1 MPAACA
7 AIFRRIRSFSLSIGQ
22 LTFGSFLLLL
32 AVITATSMASVIAIR
47 HIDST
52 FAELQRLQDVGDLAE
67 EIDRRMNELRLAARD
82 FVTDPGARP
91 ERVGEAASELNTL
104 LKKTRL
110 ELAPEQQAMIDGV
123 TQRLANYR
131 EGIERITTLISHR
144 AELLQTLPP
153 ARARF
158 EEAVTGTPDR
168 RNARTMF
175 RAQNQISA
183 ALLAHDPE
191 GAEREARRARAQ
203 QIDDP
208 ELRAAADAYTDTII
222 SIAGTEGDI
231 AKLDKEV
238 LGTEGRLIGRVTELL
253 RELSSRQG
261 RVLSHDFARTLSETK
276 LQSIVLGTIGV
287 LIGIFAASFVVSR
300 TVRPLVSIAGSI
312 RALAAGK
319 KDASIPDTDINNEIG
334 DIARAAEVFRRTLVD
349 ADAAREAAVRALA
362 EQRLA
367 EESYRKLFEASVD
380 GIYVTTPAGA
390 LINANPAVAR
400 MMGYDTSEQLIASIG
415 DISQTVYVHPAA
427 REQFQLLMQR
437 DGVVRDFEYQVRRRD
452 GGVLWLSDSATVVRD
467 VTGEVI
473 RYEGTVR
480 DITDQKRAEDAIA
493 EGRRLL
499 QQVIDTVPAVINV
512 KDRELRYVLMN
523 RYMAGIFE
531 VEPKDAIGRT
541 TTDLMSRY
549 GAKKTDEND
558 QRVLKTKKGLGFY
571 EEEYLDSK
579 GNMRHWLVNKLP
591 LLDAD
596 GEIERIVTVALDIGE
611 RKRGEQ
617 EMRKARDAAETA
629 LRNLRETQVSLIEAE
644 KLAALGRLVA
654 GVAHEVNNPV
664 GISLTVASAL
674 ERKTAMFAAEVA
686 RGELRRSSLNDFIET
701 SRDAS
706 SQLVANLNRAAE
718 LIQSFK
724 QVAADRN
731 YSDQRT
737 FDLAD
742 LTEQVVLSLRPGLRK
757 HNLTLN
763 VGCQPN
769 LIMNSYPGPYGQ
781 VLTNL
786 FLNSVAHAFPDG
798 RPGTIDIQARESGK
812 DNVEIIFSDNGCG
825 MSLDV
830 RRRAFDPFF
839 TTRRDQGGTGLGLH
853 IVYSI
858 VTNRLGG
865 RLDLDSEPGGGTRI
879 QIILP
884 RIAPLEQA
892 AE

>member
-1 MPAACA
+1 M
-7 AIFRRIRSFSLSIGQ
+7 
-22 LTFGSFLLLL
+22 TFGSFLLLL
-32 AVITATSMASVIAIR
+32 TVITATGMASVIAIR

-52 FAELQRLQDVGDLAE
+52 FVELRRLQDVGDVAE
-67 EIDRRMNELRLAARD
+67 QIDRRVNELRLAARD
-82 FVTDPGARP
+82 FVTDPNAQP
-91 ERVGEAASELNTL
+91 DRVVEVASELGAL

-110 ELAPEQQAMIDGV
+110 ELAPEQQDMIDGV

-131 EGIERITTLISHR
+131 DGIERVTALIARR
-144 AELLQTLPP
+144 AELLAALPP
-153 ARARF
+153 VRARF
-158 EEAVTGTPDR
+158 EQAVTAAADQSGAKTLL
-168 RNARTMF
+168 
-175 RAQNQISA
+175 RAQDDIA
-183 ALLAHDPE
+183 VALLANDPG
-191 GAEREARRARAQ
+191 GAEQAAMRMRALT
-203 QIDDP
+203 IDDP
-208 ELRAAADAYTDTII
+208 ALRGAADAFADAITA
-222 SIAGTEGDI
+222 IAGTESEI

-238 LGTEGRLIGRVTELL
+238 LGIEGRLIGRVTELL
-253 RELSSRQG
+253 RELSARRG
-261 RVLSHDFARTLSETK
+261 RVLSGDFARTLTEAK
-276 LQSIVLGTIGV
+276 WQSIILSTIGV
-287 LIGIFAASFVVSR
+287 LIGTFAASFVVRR
-300 TVRPLVSIAGSI
+300 TVGPLTSIASAI

-319 KDASIPDTDINNEIG
+319 KDTSIPATEVNNEIG

-367 EESYRKLFEASVD
+367 EESYRKLFETSID
-380 GIYVTTPAGA
+380 GIYVTTPGGK
-390 LINANPAVAR
+390 LLNANPALAR
-400 MMGYDTSEQLIASIG
+400 IMGYDRPEQLIESI
-415 DISQTVYVHPAA
+415 DDVAQNVYVNSAA
-427 REQFQLLMQR
+427 REEFQRLMQR
-437 DGVVRDFEYQVRRRD
+437 DGMVREFEYQVRQR
-452 GGVLWLSDSATVVRD
+452 GGGILWLSDSATAVRD
-467 VTGEVI
+467 EKGEVT

-512 KDRELRYVLMN
+512 KDNQLRYVLMN
-523 RYMAGIFE
+523 RYMSGIFGI
-531 VEPKDAIGRT
+531 EPEDAIGRT
-541 TTDLMSRY
+541 TTELMSRY
-549 GAKKTDEND
+549 GAQKTDEFD
-558 QRVLKTKKGLGFY
+558 KRVLEGGMQLGFY
-571 EEEYLDSK
+571 EDEYVDSK
-579 GNMRHWLVNKLP
+579 GQMRQWLVNKLP
-591 LLDAD
+591 LLDTD
-596 GEIERIVTVALDIGE
+596 GKVDKIVSVALDIGE
-611 RKRGEQ
+611 RKRSEL

-629 LRNLRETQVSLIEAE
+629 LRNLRDTQASLIEAE

-674 ERKTAMFAAEVA
+674 DRKTANFAAEVE
-686 RGELRRSSLNDFIET
+686 RGDLRRSSLNEFLGT

-706 SQLVANLNRAAE
+706 AQLVANLNRAAE

-757 HNLTLN
+757 RNLMLN
-763 VGCQPN
+763 VECQPN
-769 LIMNSYPGPYGQ
+769 LVMTSYPGPYGQ

-786 FLNSVAHAFPDG
+786 FLNAVAHAFPDG
-798 RPGTIDIQARESGK
+798 RSGVVDIKVRESGK

-884 RIAPLEQA
+884 RVAPLEQA